1 MERLNLPPI
10 SVRIREGS
18 KGNQLIFDEFRHKFV
33 KLTPEEWVRQ
43 HFLHLMTRHLGYPA
57 SLIVVEASLIYNGM
71 KKRFDLLA
79 YNADGKPVAV
89 VECKA
94 PSVEITQRVF
104 DQVAM
109 YNKTLGVAYVMVTN
123 GINHY
128 ACHIDHSGKTFKFLP
143 EIPRYEEIAGDTVSL
158 AKPG

>member
-1 MERLNLPPI
+1 MQRLNLPPI

-18 KGNQLIFDEFRHKFV
+18 KGNQLIFDEFRRKFV

-43 HFLHLMTRHLGYPA
+43 HFLHLMTFHLGYPA
-57 SLIVVEASLIYNGM
+57 SLIVVEASVIYNGM

-94 PSVEITQRVF
+94 PTVEITQRVF

-109 YNKTLGVAYVMVTN
+109 YNKTLGVSYVMVTN
-123 GINHY
+123 GLNHY
-128 ACHIDHSGKTFKFLP
+128 ACHIDHSGKTFRFLDD
-143 EIPRYEEIAGDTVSL
+143 IPSYEEVTNPRITIPES
-158 AKPG
+158 